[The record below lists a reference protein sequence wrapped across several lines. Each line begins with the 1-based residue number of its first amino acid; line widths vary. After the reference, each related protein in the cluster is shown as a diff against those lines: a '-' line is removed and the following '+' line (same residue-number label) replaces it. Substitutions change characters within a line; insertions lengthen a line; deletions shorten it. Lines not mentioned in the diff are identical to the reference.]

1 MRLESILKCHSPLKK
16 GKQLIKFQTGDRDYR
31 ALSFQIKIM
40 MEQIEAVKVLQ
51 KKALDLKK
59 ELKFD
64 ISTLNDEIDEH
75 IALIANKFDITTLKT
90 F

>member
-1 MRLESILKCHSPLKK
+1 
-16 GKQLIKFQTGDRDYR
+16 
-31 ALSFQIKIM
+31 
-40 MEQIEAVKVLQ
+40 MEQIEAVKALQ

-90 F
+90 FQNE

>member
-1 MRLESILKCHSPLKK
+1 
-16 GKQLIKFQTGDRDYR
+16 
-31 ALSFQIKIM
+31 

-75 IALIANKFDITTLKT
+75 IGLIANKFDIATLKT
-90 F
+90 FQNE